1 MQVRV
6 KKIDGTGILKLEGD
20 FLGEDDHH
28 KVRERVCDLV
38 KHGRTNLVLDLTHV
52 EHINSCGLGS
62 LVCALTTVRRAG
74 GELRLTGAGVHVRE
88 ILKITHLNNVF
99 QICPSV
105 SAALSKQSVH
115 KN

>member
-1 MQVRV
+1 MEVKV
-6 KKIDGTGILKLEGD
+6 KKLDGTGILRLEGD
-20 FLGEDDHH
+20 FLGEDDHY
-28 KVRERVCDLV
+28 KVRKRVCDLV
-38 KHGRTNLVLDLTHV
+38 KHGRTNLILDLTRV

-88 ILKITHLNNVF
+88 IFRITHLNSVF
-99 QICPSV
+99 RLYPTV
-105 SAALSKQSVH
+105 SAALSRSSVH